1 MGKFRTLETEL
12 ERLRERIEAEN
23 EAKAEIQ
30 KAMSRALA
38 EAQIWKSKYTT
49 EACARIEDLENARAK
64 LLVSKQTA
72 VEIWKKKTIF
82 VVCTEIKLQMQG
94 RLFKNENVEIQFY
107 RKLWHL
113 FFVNF

>member
-72 VEIWKKKTIF
+72 VKSWKKNSF
-82 VVCTEIKLQMQG
+82 SDTEIKLQMQG

-107 RKLWHL
+107 RKVWHL

>member
-72 VEIWKKKTIF
+72 VEKKIYF
-82 VVCTEIKLQMQG
+82 SATEIKLQMQG

-107 RKLWHL
+107 RKVSTFIFCEFLTPK
-113 FFVNF
+113 

>member
-1 MGKFRTLETEL
+1 LGKFRALETDL
-12 ERLRERIEAEN
+12 ERLKEKIEAEN

-64 LLVSKQTA
+64 LMVQDISLNLYINLPEPVGRFFPPYDHILA
-72 VEIWKKKTIF
+72 TITHKF
-82 VVCTEIKLQMQG
+82 GMNILFWVRHG
-94 RLFKNENVEIQFY
+94 R
-107 RKLWHL
+107 
-113 FFVNF
+113 

>member
-72 VEIWKKKTIF
+72 VGKKLFST
-82 VVCTEIKLQMQG
+82 TEIKLQMQG

-107 RKLWHL
+107 RKVSTFIFCEFLTPK
-113 FFVNF
+113 

>member
-64 LLVSKQTA
+64 LLVNFLAIINKQLLFLSGP
-72 VEIWKKKTIF
+72 ENLKSRPKKK
-82 VVCTEIKLQMQG
+82 
-94 RLFKNENVEIQFY
+94 NS
-107 RKLWHL
+107 
-113 FFVNF
+113 

>member
-64 LLVSKQTA
+64 LLVNKQLLKNLTK
-72 VEIWKKKTIF
+72 IKTIF
-82 VVCTEIKLQMQG
+82 CT
-94 RLFKNENVEIQFY
+94 RNVDLRSFLMSQQI
-107 RKLWHL
+107 RKS
-113 FFVNF
+113 NFSSPKFSV

>member
-1 MGKFRTLETEL
+1 MRLLTVYIIFQIEDTRRLADSEARDRSSLMGKFRTLETEL

-64 LLVSKQTA
+64 LLV
-72 VEIWKKKTIF
+72 
-82 VVCTEIKLQMQG
+82 M
-94 RLFKNENVEIQFY
+94 N
-107 RKLWHL
+107 
-113 FFVNF
+113 

>member
-72 VEIWKKKTIF
+72 VEKKNNFTT
-82 VVCTEIKLQMQG
+82 TEIKLQMQG

-107 RKLWHL
+107 RKVSTFIFCEFLTPK
-113 FFVNF
+113 